1 MGQASGNHTH
11 ELSLTSRSGHAPA
24 VQPSLRAVWWAGR
37 SGAPTSLLDF
47 GNWRIWQGRVLL
59 SMAYSQPASCQLQRR
74 IKWMFFSLC
83 WRWCLFC
90 LPIGGIQK
98 CEGGRLGVV
107 WSRGP
112 SRAGREHLV
121 WASWTKKTDKGHTWA
136 SWAGPG
142 GLGIPWPL
150 SEVRIKWPRFGTGTL
165 GDPGR
170 KGWSLLWRAWLPA
183 QSRGRACQCPQQRD
197 CRQAKTKS
205 NESSD
210 VMAND

>member
-1 MGQASGNHTH
+1 MGQAGGNHTH

-47 GNWRIWQGRVLL
+47 GNWRFWQGRVLL

-90 LPIGGIQK
+90 LPIAGIQK

-112 SRAGREHLV
+112 SRVGREHLV
-121 WASWTKKTDKGHTWA
+121 WASWTKKRDKGHAWA

-150 SEVRIKWPRFGTGTL
+150 SEVRIKMAQVWYRNSRWSRQEGTIPTVKSLTTCSVPREG
-165 GDPGR
+165 
-170 KGWSLLWRAWLPA
+170 LPVSPA
-183 QSRGRACQCPQQRD
+183 EGL
-197 CRQAKTKS
+197 
-205 NESSD
+205 
-210 VMAND
+210 